1 MVWLQLE
8 LGSRDDDDE
17 EGRALPNHPIET
29 RHEAFEP

>member
-29 RHEAFEP
+29 RREAFEP